1 MIHPVQLA
9 MEDLKLTV
17 PMVVETVIQEAQVT
31 LSLKEVVQLAM
42 LMQRMLEGNVWH
54 ILKLMQGETP
64 L

>member
-1 MIHPVQLA
+1 

>member
-31 LSLKEVVQLAM
+31 LSLKQVVQPAM
-42 LMQRMLEGNVWH
+42 LIQRMLEGNVWH